1 MINIFKC
8 RIILKIEFNLFNRS
22 VFVDRVMTEVLLFI
36 PRYIKVT
43 AKIILDS
50 SQKLSKKLVFFCKFW
65 NFIFFYTNLNLDK
78 YLNLKKCYFSVF
90 NMFWSYFS
98 HDGRHI

>member
-50 SQKLSKKLVFFCKFW
+50 SQKLSKKLFFFA
-65 NFIFFYTNLNLDK
+65 NFGI
-78 YLNLKKCYFSVF
+78 
-90 NMFWSYFS
+90 SYFS
-98 HDGRHI
+98 IQI